1 MRRLPDMIQ
10 GSGRCHYHPERPGLG
25 ICVEC
30 RRVICRECTTQFE
43 GINRCASCL
52 GQRLQA
58 LERSTERRE
67 WSVGSVGLALVG
79 AAGVYGVV
87 LLLARLAARL

>member
-1 MRRLPDMIQ
+1 MLQ
-10 GSGRCHYHPERPGLG
+10 GSGRCHYHPDRAGLG

-52 GQRLQA
+52 EKRLKVLA
-58 LERSTERRE
+58 GPTERRD
-67 WSVGSVGLALVG
+67 WSVGNVLLALLS
-79 AAGVYGVV
+79 AAIVYGSIR
-87 LLLARLAARL
+87 LLIAMVES

>member
-1 MRRLPDMIQ
+1 MLQ
-10 GSGRCHYHPERPGLG
+10 GSGRCHYHPDRAGLG

-52 GQRLQA
+52 QKRLKV
-58 LERSTERRE
+58 LEGPSERRD
-67 WSVGSVGLALVG
+67 WSVGNVVLALLS
-79 AAGVYGVV
+79 AAVVYGGV
-87 LLLARLAARL
+87 RLAVSLAGY

>member
-1 MRRLPDMIQ
+1 MLQ
-10 GSGRCHYHPERPGLG
+10 GSGRCHYHPDRAGLG

-52 GQRLQA
+52 EKRLLIMEGPKVRQD
-58 LERSTERRE
+58 
-67 WSVGSVGLALVG
+67 WSLGNVLLALVSFG
-79 AAGVYGVV
+79 IIYGSV
-87 LLLARLAARL
+87 LLVAELVNP

>member
-1 MRRLPDMIQ
+1 MIQ

-52 GQRLQA
+52 ARRLKA
-58 LERSTERRE
+58 LESPAERRE
-67 WSVGSVGLALVG
+67 WTVGHVLLALVG
-79 AAGVYGVV
+79 ATGVYGVV
-87 LLLARLAARL
+87 FLLARLAARL

>member
-1 MRRLPDMIQ
+1 MIQ
-10 GSGRCHYHPERPGLG
+10 GSGRCHYHPERTGLG

-52 GQRLQA
+52 GKRLQA
-58 LERSTERRE
+58 LEGPAERRD
-67 WSVGSVGLALVG
+67 WSVGNVLLALLGATVVYVG
-79 AAGVYGVV
+79 VWV
-87 LLLARLAARL
+87 LSTMASGF